1 MKPLTILFLGGLILC
16 LTSTAIGGNTCSHR
30 IIIKIIK
37 RNEIVLGKSGN
48 VLRWA
53 TDYGTKKITVGVKP
67 KLKKLAVQVQAVNY
81 LDKRTFNHI
90 LLTDVDKDFIPAIV
104 KTTGQSNLKY
114 FLLDKS
120 NNRKKEIPQVT
131 YTITDIF

>member
-1 MKPLTILFLGGLILC
+1 MKPLTILLLGGLILG
-16 LTSTAIGGNTCSHR
+16 LTSAAFGGSTCSHR

-53 TDYGTKKITVGVKP
+53 TDYKSKKITVGVNP
-67 KLKKLAVQVQAVNY
+67 KSKNLIVQIQAINY
-81 LDKRTFNHI
+81 LGKRTFNQI
-90 LLTDVDKDFIPAIV
+90 LLTDVDKDFIPAIF
-104 KTTGQSNLKY
+104 KTTGQYNMKY
-114 FLLDKS
+114 SLLNRH
-120 NNRKKEIPQVT
+120 NNKRKEIPQVT